1 MQRLGVKSAVL
12 SVTAPGACILE
23 GQPSYNLAR
32 QLNDYSASL
41 RDAQPCKFGFFA
53 SLPSLL
59 DTHAALNEIT
69 YAFDI
74 LKADGVVLYTR
85 YGDGNAYLGHP
96 EIEPIWAEL
105 NRRRAV
111 VFVHPTHPVDL
122 NKVNTRMLQP
132 LIDYPFETTRT
143 AVDMITSSTRVKYPN
158 CTVILSHAGGALPYL
173 ISRVVEPLKRTPDAA
188 AQKTL
193 GTTAVQA
200 WKDFQ
205 SFHYDLALS
214 ASPQVLRMALDVI
227 PHDHILYGV
236 GNQYRRPGVQD

>member
-1 MQRLGVKSAVL
+1 MKRLGVKSAVL
-12 SVTAPGACILE
+12 SVTAPGACILG
-23 GQPSYNLAR
+23 GQASYNLAR

-69 YAFDI
+69 YALDT
-74 LKADGVVLYTR
+74 LKADGVLLYTR
-85 YGDGNAYLGHP
+85 YGEANAYLGHP

-122 NKVNTRMLQP
+122 NKVNPRMLQP

-143 AVDMITSSTRVKYPN
+143 AVDMITSGTRAKYPN

-173 ISRVVEPLKRTPDAA
+173 ISRVVEPLKRTPDAI
-188 AQKTL
+188 AQSTL
-193 GTTAVQA
+193 GTTSMQA

-214 ASPQVLRMALDVI
+214 ASPQVLRMVLDVI
-227 PHDHILYGV
+227 PHDHILYEV
-236 GNQYRRPGVQD
+236 SN